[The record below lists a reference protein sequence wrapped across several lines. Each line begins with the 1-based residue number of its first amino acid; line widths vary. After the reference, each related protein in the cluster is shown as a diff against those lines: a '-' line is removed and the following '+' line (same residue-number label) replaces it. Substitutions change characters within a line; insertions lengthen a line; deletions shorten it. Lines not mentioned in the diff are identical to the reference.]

1 MHYNTDC
8 DEDGITDQ
16 ACLKD
21 GRNLDVI
28 LSTKNCSGTIANV
41 NYGMCP
47 NVITGMIVCKPFFI
61 FIVLYR
67 SNFGTF
73 AS

>member
-1 MHYNTDC
+1 MIDC
-8 DEDGITDQ
+8 DGDKKMDR

-61 FIVLYR
+61 FITLYR